1 MALPLNNLGE
11 LNNFKT
17 KKEKKMGL
25 PIYWGYWL
33 VFLVPF
39 ILWLTVSLLIRRG
52 ESWSAK
58 FLAFIGGSDN
68 RLSLSRLQAFAWTLV
83 IFGSFFAAMAI
94 HTKISPVSTLQM
106 KEYEANAKTA
116 KENLPKFTEAKNS
129 ADKAFDEAEK
139 AKKDAEKVYEDA
151 KKARDE
157 ASKKIPTDP
166 NLANLEK
173 ALTDAEATK
182 TTKTNDFNNKDTA
195 FKEAKKKLE
204 EANAAIEAE
213 RNLNWVQIPLMVLA
227 LAGIAIGSNIFSS
240 LISALNSEEKS
251 AKVNEVTRLD
261 KANFAAKTTQPG
273 KTAPDSDNLLS
284 IEGKD
289 FGKDGKVRFAK
300 GRLGISFAPTLF
312 WSENLIVVDMPKD
325 SYDTIVVDTSNG
337 KLCYQFDN
345 TVKDGES
352 WKVELGKAKFAY
364 EFSDI
369 FRDDKNPVN
378 MDLMKFQ
385 MFGWTVIAICIY
397 LWLFLNN
404 INQDITSLP
413 NVPETIAILTG
424 LSQVGYLAGKGTSN
438 LSPNKSPTT

>member
-1 MALPLNNLGE
+1 MN
-11 LNNFKT
+11 
-17 KKEKKMGL
+17 L

-39 ILWLTVSLLIRRG
+39 ILWLVVSLLIRRG

-58 FLAFIGGSDN
+58 FLAFIAGSDN

-94 HTKISPVSTLQM
+94 HTKISPVTALQT
-106 KEYEANAKTA
+106 KEFEANAKAA

-157 ASKKIPTDP
+157 ASKKIPPDP

-173 ALTDAEATK
+173 ALTDAETIK
-182 TTKTNDFNNKDTA
+182 NTKTNDFNNKDTA
-195 FKEAKKKLE
+195 FNDAKKKLE
-204 EANAAIEAE
+204 GANAAIEAE
-213 RNLNWVQIPLMVLA
+213 KNLNWVQIPLMVLA

-261 KANFAAKTTQPG
+261 KANFAAKTKQADKP
-273 KTAPDSDNLLS
+273 APDSDNLLL

-289 FGKDGKVRFAK
+289 FGKDGKVRFGK
-300 GRLGISFAPTLF
+300 GRLRVSFAPTFF
-312 WSENLIVVDMPKD
+312 WSDNLIVVDIPKD

-345 TVKDGES
+345 TVKDGET
-352 WKVELGKAKFAY
+352 WKVELGKPKFSY
-364 EFSDI
+364 EFADF

-397 LWLFLNN
+397 LWLFLIN
-404 INQDITSLP
+404 INQDISSLP
-413 NVPETIAILTG
+413 NVPDSIAILTG
-424 LSQVGYLAGKGTSN
+424 LSQVGYLAGKGASN
-438 LSPNKSPTT
+438 LSPNKPSAT